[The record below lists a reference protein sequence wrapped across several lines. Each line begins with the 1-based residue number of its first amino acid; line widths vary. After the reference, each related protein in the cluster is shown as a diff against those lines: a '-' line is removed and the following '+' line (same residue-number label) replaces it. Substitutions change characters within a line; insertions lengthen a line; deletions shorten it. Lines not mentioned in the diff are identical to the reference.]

1 MESFELEGILKVCVA
16 QLFCH
21 EQLHEVLRAQSS
33 LTSSVSKD
41 EEPTISLGK
50 LFQSFT
56 FLTVKK
62 FPPHIQSK
70 SPLFSLRPFP
80 LVLSIPPFPINA
92 SPLCGVSPG

>member
-41 EEPTISLGK
+41 EEPTI
-50 LFQSFT
+50 
-56 FLTVKK
+56 FLHYEYTNT
-62 FPPHIQSK
+62 
-70 SPLFSLRPFP
+70 
-80 LVLSIPPFPINA
+80 LVVHVFWLHS
-92 SPLCGVSPG
+92 C